1 LYARGSIAGKMV
13 CNLVLVE
20 NHKEGY
26 TPNMEI
32 DKKNYEIKSHVLGK
46 S

>member
-1 LYARGSIAGKMV
+1 LYAIGRIAGKMV

-20 NHKEGY
+20 NHKEGC
-26 TPNMEI
+26 TLNMAT
-32 DKKNYEIKSHVLGK
+32 DKKNYEIESHVLGK